1 MKRNSDLIVA
11 GGILMILL
19 LMVIPLPPFL
29 LDILLALNISAALV
43 LLMVAVYLIN
53 PLEISVFPSL
63 LLILTL
69 FRLSLNIASTRL
81 ILSEAYAGEVIR
93 AFGSFVVKGNYVVG
107 FIIFLIL
114 VIIQF
119 VVIVKGSG
127 RIAEVAARFTLDA
140 MPGKQMSID
149 ADLNAGLITEE
160 EARRRR
166 EEISK
171 EADFYGAMDGASKFV
186 KGDAIAGLIITG
198 INILG
203 GLIIGIVQMK
213 MPLSQALQTYTL
225 LTIGDGLVSQIPALL
240 VSTSAGMVVTRA
252 ASDENLGFD
261 LEKQLLA
268 QPKALFVAAG
278 ALLIFAITPGLPTL
292 PFIILS
298 GVVLIAGLSSR
309 KRKILEIE
317 KAAEMEA
324 QEEEAETAEE
334 KIEDY
339 LQVDPLEIEIGYNLI
354 SLVDEE
360 QGGDLFDRITSMRKQ
375 IAVELG
381 IIVPPIRIR
390 DNLQLNPDEYVI
402 RIRGNEVARGEAKI
416 GFLLAMNP
424 GGVEDEIKGV
434 PTVEPAFGLPAIWIL
449 EEQKDDAEM
458 KGYTVVTPSA
468 VLSTHL
474 MEVIKRHADKLL
486 GRQEVK
492 QLLENMK
499 KDYPAVIEE
508 LTPEPLSVGAIQKV
522 LQNLL
527 REGIPIR
534 DLVTIFE
541 TLADYAPMTKN
552 VEVLTE
558 YCRFALADTIAKMYM
573 DDKGVIHAIT
583 LDPKIEQIIT
593 QSLQNQRKNAPGGQ
607 SIPPAVVQKIH
618 QSINDNVE
626 LAYGMGYH
634 PVIIT
639 SPTIR
644 SYFRR
649 LIENTFPEVAVL
661 SFGELPPEVQIEA
674 IGKVRINNEN

>member
-1 MKRNSDLIVA
+1 MKKNTDIIVA
-11 GGILMILL
+11 GGILLILALMI
-19 LMVIPLPPFL
+19 IPLPPFL
-29 LDILLALNISAALV
+29 LDVLLALNISAAIV
-43 LLMVAVYLIN
+43 LLMVAVYLTN

-69 FRLSLNIASTRL
+69 FRLSLNISSTRL
-81 ILSEAYAGEVIR
+81 ILGEAYAGEVIR

-119 VVIVKGSG
+119 VVIVKGAG

-149 ADLNAGLITEE
+149 ADLNAGLINEM
-160 EARRRR
+160 EAKKRR
-166 EEISK
+166 EEIAR

-203 GLIIGIVQMK
+203 GLIIGIVQMN
-213 MPLSQALQTYTL
+213 MPMSQALQTYTL

-252 ASDENLGFD
+252 ASEENLGFD

-268 QPKALFVAAG
+268 QPKALFVAAV
-278 ALLIFAITPGLPTL
+278 ALLIFSFTPGLPTI
-292 PFIILS
+292 PFMILA
-298 GVVLIAGLSSR
+298 GVVFAAGLSSR
-309 KRKILEIE
+309 KRKIMEIQQ
-317 KAAEMEA
+317 AAELEA
-324 QEEEAETAEE
+324 AEEEPAETQD

-360 QGGDLFDRITSMRKQ
+360 QGGDLFDRITSLRKQ
-375 IAVELG
+375 IAVDLG
-381 IIVPPIRIR
+381 VIVPPIRIR
-390 DNLQLNPDEYVI
+390 DNLQLGPDEYVI
-402 RIRGNEVARGEAKI
+402 RVRGNEVARGESKI

-424 GGVEDEIKGV
+424 GGVEEELKGI
-434 PTVEPAFGLPAIWIL
+434 PTIEPAFGLPAIWIL
-449 EEQKDDAEM
+449 EDQKDDAEM

-474 MEVIKRHADKLL
+474 MEVIKQHADKLL

-499 KDYPAVIEE
+499 NDYPAVIEE

-558 YCRFALADTIAKMYM
+558 YCRFALADTIAKLYM
-573 DDKGVIHAIT
+573 DENRIIHAIT
-583 LDPKIEQIIT
+583 LDPKIEQVIT
-593 QSLQNQRKNAPGGQ
+593 QSLQNQKKNAPGGQ
-607 SIPPAVVQKIH
+607 SIPPAVIQKIH
-618 QSINDNVE
+618 QSIQENVE
-626 LAYGMGYH
+626 IAYGFGYH
-634 PVIIT
+634 PVIVT

-649 LIENTFPEVAVL
+649 LIETSFPEVAVL
-661 SFGELPPEVQIEA
+661 SFGELPPEIQIEA
-674 IGKVRINNEN
+674 IGKVRIQNEN

>member
-1 MKRNSDLIVA
+1 MRKNSDIVVA
-11 GGILMILL
+11 VGILSILI
-19 LMVIPLPPFL
+19 LMLIPLPPFL
-29 LDILLALNISAALV
+29 LDIFLALNISAALI
-43 LLMVAVYLIN
+43 LLMVSVYLTN
-53 PLEISVFPSL
+53 PLEITVFPSL

-81 ILSEAYAGEVIR
+81 ILGEGYAGEVIR

-119 VVIVKGSG
+119 IVIVKGAG

-149 ADLNAGLITEE
+149 ADLSAGLITEK
-160 EARRRR
+160 EAKRRR
-166 EEISK
+166 EEIAR

-186 KGDAIAGLIITG
+186 KGDAIAGLIITA

-203 GLIIGIVQMK
+203 GLFIGVLQMN
-213 MPLSQALQTYTL
+213 MPVSQALQTFTL

-240 VSTSAGMVVTRA
+240 VSTAAGMVVSRA
-252 ASDENLGFD
+252 ASEENLGFD
-261 LEKQLLA
+261 LEKQLTA
-268 QPKALFVAAG
+268 QPKALFIAAG
-278 ALLIFAITPGLPTL
+278 ALMLFALTPGLPTI
-292 PFIILS
+292 PFFVLS
-298 GVVLIAGLSSR
+298 GVVFFAAISSR
-309 KRKILEIE
+309 KRKIEEITR
-317 KAAEMEA
+317 
-324 QEEEAETAEE
+324 EAELEAEEGQPETQPE

-360 QGGDLFDRITSMRKQ
+360 QGGDLFDRITSLRKQ

-381 IIVPPIRIR
+381 IVVPPIRIR
-390 DNLQLNPDEYVI
+390 DNLQLEPDEYVI
-402 RIRGNEVARGEAKI
+402 RIRGNEVGRGEAKI
-416 GFLLAMNP
+416 GFLLAMNA
-424 GGVEDEIKGV
+424 GGVDEEMKGI

-449 EEQKDDAEM
+449 EDQREEAEL

-474 MEVIKRHADKLL
+474 IEIIKKHADKLL

-499 KDYPAVIEE
+499 KDYPAIIEE
-508 LTPEPLSVGAIQKV
+508 LTPEPLSIGAIQKV

-558 YCRFALADTIAKMYM
+558 YCRFALADTIARMVV
-573 DDKGVIHAIT
+573 DERGVLHAIT
-583 LDPKIEQIIT
+583 LDPKIEQVIT
-593 QSLQNQRKNAPGGQ
+593 QSLQSQRQSNSSSQ

-618 QSINDNVE
+618 QSLQENVE
-626 LAYGMGYH
+626 ISWGMGYA
-634 PVIIT
+634 PVVVT

-644 SYFRR
+644 AYFKR
-649 LIENTFPEVAVL
+649 LIENAFPDVKVI
-661 SFGELPPEVQIEA
+661 SFGELPPDVQIEA
-674 IGKVRINNEN
+674 IGKVRIANEN